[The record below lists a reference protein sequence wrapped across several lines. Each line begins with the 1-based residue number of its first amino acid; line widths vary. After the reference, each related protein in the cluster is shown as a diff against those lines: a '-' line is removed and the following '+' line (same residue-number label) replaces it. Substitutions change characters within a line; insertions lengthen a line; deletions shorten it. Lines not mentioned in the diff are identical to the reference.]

1 MVEGIES
8 EGTPP
13 TPSAVINPDGGL
25 WMERLLIL
33 GNKLK
38 YIEKPHRWLPT
49 LTAVV
54 EKKF

>member
-25 WMERLLIL
+25 WMEHLLIL

-38 YIEKPHRWLPT
+38 YIEKPHQLLPT